1 MTIAKGKTLVVIQDS
16 PLKLCRFWAIFWL
29 DVSCSDNAERDLAR
43 IGQLGGLGESYQ
55 AGISWLT
62 ALSMPW
68 LLIFDNADD
77 PTLDYSK
84 YFPNGDK
91 GRIIMTSRLQACKVH
106 ATAGS
111 YELRQ
116 MHETD
121 ATALLLRTSGLTV
134 GESEADKISAQ
145 KIVKELGCLPLAIT
159 QAGASIRQN
168 LCAIHQYSEIYASRK
183 VEMMKEHFVQ
193 GTDQYKYTV
202 YTTWEVSVQS
212 MQREGTAIAA
222 DAMDILRTLA
232 FFHFEQA
239 CMNVF
244 AYAWASAIKGQNG
257 ATDQDRGPVA
267 LILSHF
273 FSLSRIIAR
282 KAPGQTND
290 SIECL
295 PNLLTSMHRQW
306 DALRFQR
313 ALNKLVDHSL
323 IFQDR
328 FSDTYSMHP
337 LVHQW
342 AQARFSDSDRQIW
355 ARCAL
360 NVLSASVSTTANAS
374 NRSFRRDLI
383 PHIDACLRYTE
394 NLFDT
399 LEQGSDEA
407 VAREVGISN
416 VYAENGQ
423 WRKAERL
430 RQHVL
435 SVRKSKL
442 GLDHPSTL
450 EIMSDL
456 ADGYWN
462 LFEIANALKFHKL
475 VNEHGAAVYGSSD
488 RRTLKSYDNMA
499 KTMWLCG
506 MTEAAAKLSEKTVSM
521 MENYL
526 GNGHPDTLTAIFNLA
541 RCRLHRGQ
549 PQEAEKR
556 LNFVLEQRRKMLGE
570 CHLDTISAYAELG
583 ATYHALRRFDIAE
596 DLMQRVVHERSRLL
610 GSQHAYTLWAKNDL
624 AKVYI
629 DQGRPQEGE
638 RVLVE
643 VLSIAT
649 QTLGRDHIGTFMTM
663 YNLGRAY
670 NGQGK
675 WSDGRNT
682 LEELKGL
689 QQMRLPPDHPD
700 KLASRLE
707 LAHSEKQLGNLEQ
720 AEGLL
725 FDLIKNMSRT
735 IGAAHPQTRK
745 AMGRLSAI
753 YIDRGKLGEAEELD
767 QRLRNFETSG

>member
-1 MTIAKGKTLVVIQDS
+1 M
-16 PLKLCRFWAIFWL
+16 
-29 DVSCSDNAERDLAR
+29 SCSDNAERDLAR

-77 PTLDYSK
+77 PMLDYSK

-91 GRIIMTSRLQACKVH
+91 GCIIMTSRLQACKVH
-106 ATAGS
+106 ATVGS

-116 MHETD
+116 MHEAD
-121 ATALLLRTSGLTV
+121 ATALLLRTSGLIV
-134 GESEADKISAQ
+134 GESEEDKISAK

-168 LCAIHQYSEIYASRK
+168 LCAIHQYSEIYALHK
-183 VEMMKEHFVQ
+183 VEMMKERFVQ

-212 MQREGTAIAA
+212 MQREGTAIAS

-239 CMNVF
+239 CMDVF
-244 AYAWASAIKGQNG
+244 ANAWASAVKGRNG
-257 ATDQDRGPVA
+257 ANRQHRGPVA
-267 LILSHF
+267 SILSSF
-273 FSLSRIIAR
+273 VSLQRIISQR
-282 KAPGQTND
+282 VPDDTSN
-290 SIECL
+290 SRECL
-295 PNLLTSMHRQW
+295 PHLLTSICLQW

-342 AQARFSDSDRQIW
+342 AQARLSDSDRQTW

-360 NVLSASVSTTANAS
+360 NVLSASISATANAS

-383 PHIDACLRYTE
+383 PHIDACLRLTE
-394 NLFDT
+394 TMFDT
-399 LEQGSDEA
+399 LEEQSDEA
-407 VAREVGISN
+407 VARQLRFSN

-442 GLDHPSTL
+442 GSDHPSTL
-450 EIMSDL
+450 DIMSDL
-456 ADGYWN
+456 ADCYWN
-462 LFEIANALKFHKL
+462 LFEIGKALNLYKL
-475 VNEHGAAVYGSSD
+475 VNEHGATVYGPSD
-488 RRTLKSYDNMA
+488 RRTLKSYDNLAM
-499 KTMWLCG
+499 TMWLCG
-506 MTEAAAKLSEKTVSM
+506 MTEAAAQLSEKTVSM
-521 MENYL
+521 MENHL
-526 GNGHPDTLTAIFNLA
+526 GNGHPDTLTAVFNLA

-549 PQEAEKR
+549 PQEAEKM
-556 LNFVLEQRRKMLGE
+556 LTFVLEQRRKMLGE
-570 CHLDTISAYAELG
+570 SHLDTISAYAELG
-583 ATYHALRRFDIAE
+583 ITYHALRRFEIAE

-638 RVLVE
+638 RVLTE
-643 VLSIAT
+643 VLKIAT
-649 QTLGRDHIGTFMTM
+649 QTLGREHIGTFMTM
-663 YNLGRAY
+663 YNLARAY
-670 NGQGK
+670 NGREK

-682 LEELKGL
+682 LTELISL
-689 QQMRLPPDHPD
+689 QQKKLPPDHPD

-707 LAHSEKQLGNLEQ
+707 FAHSEKQLGNLEQ

-725 FDLIKNMSRT
+725 FDLIKDMVRT
-735 IGAAHPQTRK
+735 IGATHPQTRK

-753 YIDRGKLGEAEELD
+753 YIDRGKLVEAEELD
-767 QRLRNFETSG
+767 ERLRDSETNG